1 MHTPSHLPSASA
13 PFGAQPRLAELS
25 QTLLFGEIWAR
36 PVLDRRERSLIT
48 LAALL
53 ALGRAEQFAIHLGIA
68 ETHGL
73 SAEEVSELITHL
85 AFYAGWPAAHTASC
99 VLAERQ
105 EAK

>member
-1 MHTPSHLPSASA
+1 MHNQQNIPSASS
-13 PFGAQPRLAELS
+13 PFAAQPRLAELS

-36 PVLDRRERSLIT
+36 PVLNRRERSLIT

-53 ALGRAEQFAIHLGIA
+53 ALGRSEQFRIHLGIA

-73 SAEEVSELITHL
+73 CAEEISELITHL

-99 VLAERQ
+99 IQAERQ
-105 EAK
+105 GA